1 MEKQFETG
9 QPDERKTYIK
19 PVILHE
25 LELEAHAGGSGGLTV
40 IDPLDSQAQ

>member
-1 MEKQFETG
+1 MQKQFETP

-25 LELEAHAGGSGGLTV
+25 LGLEAQAGGSTGPI
-40 IDPLDSQAQ
+40 IDPLDNQPQ